1 MLTLIFLSTGTT
13 SPIQLLFMT
22 LVEII
27 LLNVNE
33 VAEMV
38 IMMMAML
45 MEMIVKPIVFMLMM
59 MMTKVIGRNLLGAV
73 DVGDCIFSH
82 MFGAYF
88 GLSISK
94 VFFSNLYFT
103 EQHFSSVFRCQA
115 FVTLPSPSQ
124 VLYNK
129 NASKSTKAG
138 ATRTSDLFSMVS
150 MMIMMMPLTMV
161 SGKAI

>member
-1 MLTLIFLSTGTT
+1 MLAVTMLTLIFLSTGTT

-45 MEMIVKPIVFMLMM
+45 MEMIVFMVMM

-94 VFFSNLYFT
+94 VFFSHL
-103 EQHFSSVFRCQA
+103 
-115 FVTLPSPSQ
+115 
-124 VLYNK
+124 
-129 NASKSTKAG
+129 
-138 ATRTSDLFSMVS
+138 
-150 MMIMMMPLTMV
+150 
-161 SGKAI
+161 

>member
-45 MEMIVKPIVFMLMM
+45 MEMIVKPIVFMVMM
-59 MMTKVIGRNLLGAV
+59 MMTTKVIGRNLLGAV

-94 VFFSNLYFT
+94 VFFSHL
-103 EQHFSSVFRCQA
+103 
-115 FVTLPSPSQ
+115 
-124 VLYNK
+124 
-129 NASKSTKAG
+129 
-138 ATRTSDLFSMVS
+138 
-150 MMIMMMPLTMV
+150 
-161 SGKAI
+161 

>member
-45 MEMIVKPIVFMLMM
+45 MEMIVKPIVFMV

-94 VFFSNLYFT
+94 VFFSHL
-103 EQHFSSVFRCQA
+103 
-115 FVTLPSPSQ
+115 
-124 VLYNK
+124 
-129 NASKSTKAG
+129 
-138 ATRTSDLFSMVS
+138 
-150 MMIMMMPLTMV
+150 
-161 SGKAI
+161 

>member
-94 VFFSNLYFT
+94 VFFSHL
-103 EQHFSSVFRCQA
+103 
-115 FVTLPSPSQ
+115 
-124 VLYNK
+124 
-129 NASKSTKAG
+129 
-138 ATRTSDLFSMVS
+138 
-150 MMIMMMPLTMV
+150 
-161 SGKAI
+161 

>member
-1 MLTLIFLSTGTT
+1 MSTGTT

-38 IMMMAML
+38 IML

-94 VFFSNLYFT
+94 VFFSHL
-103 EQHFSSVFRCQA
+103 
-115 FVTLPSPSQ
+115 
-124 VLYNK
+124 
-129 NASKSTKAG
+129 
-138 ATRTSDLFSMVS
+138 
-150 MMIMMMPLTMV
+150 
-161 SGKAI
+161 

>member
-1 MLTLIFLSTGTT
+1 
-13 SPIQLLFMT
+13 MT

-45 MEMIVKPIVFMLMM
+45 MEMIVKPIVFMV

-94 VFFSNLYFT
+94 VFFSHL
-103 EQHFSSVFRCQA
+103 
-115 FVTLPSPSQ
+115 
-124 VLYNK
+124 
-129 NASKSTKAG
+129 
-138 ATRTSDLFSMVS
+138 
-150 MMIMMMPLTMV
+150 
-161 SGKAI
+161 

>member
-45 MEMIVKPIVFMLMM
+45 MEMMVKPTVFMMM

-94 VFFSNLYFT
+94 VFFSHL
-103 EQHFSSVFRCQA
+103 
-115 FVTLPSPSQ
+115 
-124 VLYNK
+124 
-129 NASKSTKAG
+129 
-138 ATRTSDLFSMVS
+138 
-150 MMIMMMPLTMV
+150 
-161 SGKAI
+161 

>member
-1 MLTLIFLSTGTT
+1 
-13 SPIQLLFMT
+13 MT

-45 MEMIVKPIVFMLMM
+45 MEMIVKPIVFMVMIM

-94 VFFSNLYFT
+94 VFFSHL
-103 EQHFSSVFRCQA
+103 
-115 FVTLPSPSQ
+115 
-124 VLYNK
+124 
-129 NASKSTKAG
+129 
-138 ATRTSDLFSMVS
+138 
-150 MMIMMMPLTMV
+150 
-161 SGKAI
+161 

>member
-38 IMMMAML
+38 IML

-94 VFFSNLYFT
+94 VFFSHL
-103 EQHFSSVFRCQA
+103 
-115 FVTLPSPSQ
+115 
-124 VLYNK
+124 
-129 NASKSTKAG
+129 
-138 ATRTSDLFSMVS
+138 
-150 MMIMMMPLTMV
+150 
-161 SGKAI
+161 

>member
-45 MEMIVKPIVFMLMM
+45 MEMLVQPTVFMM
-59 MMTKVIGRNLLGAV
+59 MMMPKVIGRNVLGAV

-94 VFFSNLYFT
+94 VFFSHL
-103 EQHFSSVFRCQA
+103 
-115 FVTLPSPSQ
+115 
-124 VLYNK
+124 
-129 NASKSTKAG
+129 
-138 ATRTSDLFSMVS
+138 
-150 MMIMMMPLTMV
+150 
-161 SGKAI
+161 

>member
-33 VAEMV
+33 VVEMV

-45 MEMIVKPIVFMLMM
+45 MEMIVKPIVFMVMMM

-94 VFFSNLYFT
+94 VFFSHL
-103 EQHFSSVFRCQA
+103 
-115 FVTLPSPSQ
+115 
-124 VLYNK
+124 
-129 NASKSTKAG
+129 
-138 ATRTSDLFSMVS
+138 
-150 MMIMMMPLTMV
+150 
-161 SGKAI
+161 

>member
-45 MEMIVKPIVFMLMM
+45 MEMIVKPIVFMVMMM

-94 VFFSNLYFT
+94 VFFSHL
-103 EQHFSSVFRCQA
+103 
-115 FVTLPSPSQ
+115 
-124 VLYNK
+124 
-129 NASKSTKAG
+129 
-138 ATRTSDLFSMVS
+138 
-150 MMIMMMPLTMV
+150 
-161 SGKAI
+161 

>member
-33 VAEMV
+33 VVEMV

-45 MEMIVKPIVFMLMM
+45 MEMIVKPIVFMVMMMM

-94 VFFSNLYFT
+94 VFFSHL
-103 EQHFSSVFRCQA
+103 
-115 FVTLPSPSQ
+115 
-124 VLYNK
+124 
-129 NASKSTKAG
+129 
-138 ATRTSDLFSMVS
+138 
-150 MMIMMMPLTMV
+150 
-161 SGKAI
+161 

>member
-1 MLTLIFLSTGTT
+1 
-13 SPIQLLFMT
+13 MT

-45 MEMIVKPIVFMLMM
+45 MEMIVKPIVFMVMMM

-94 VFFSNLYFT
+94 VFFSHL
-103 EQHFSSVFRCQA
+103 
-115 FVTLPSPSQ
+115 
-124 VLYNK
+124 
-129 NASKSTKAG
+129 
-138 ATRTSDLFSMVS
+138 
-150 MMIMMMPLTMV
+150 
-161 SGKAI
+161 

>member
-33 VAEMV
+33 VAELV

-45 MEMIVKPIVFMLMM
+45 MEMIVKPIVFMVMM
-59 MMTKVIGRNLLGAV
+59 MMTTKVIGRNLLGAV

-94 VFFSNLYFT
+94 VFFSHL
-103 EQHFSSVFRCQA
+103 
-115 FVTLPSPSQ
+115 
-124 VLYNK
+124 
-129 NASKSTKAG
+129 
-138 ATRTSDLFSMVS
+138 
-150 MMIMMMPLTMV
+150 
-161 SGKAI
+161 